1 MIKQIIKMLWF
12 QKRSNGWIFI
22 ELLLVFGALV
32 TILDALLVDA
42 YTYFSPL
49 GYNIENTYQLKL
61 AKLNNKAPGYVL
73 DSLVSL
79 SETESLLKLMEN
91 IRQNPEVEEV
101 CATFFSCPYSFGN
114 SWTSI
119 TPTEEADTTKVNEQ
133 SFQVRRVTPE
143 YFKVFSV
150 LDKEGKAVMPQLN
163 GVQDAV
169 VLSAD
174 LEKQFYNNQSAKGR
188 RVSFRGQANGNQ
200 VAAVCQ
206 PIRPS
211 DYEISAPCFYQ
222 VLTGKTL
229 EEYVNYFGAQQAEL
243 CVRMK
248 HSKTKEDIN
257 HFLEEMGDRLNASNL
272 YVYGVKK
279 IEDQRTQLLSYRE
292 RNMKIKFSLMAFL
305 LINVFFGIVGTFW
318 LWTENRRGEIGLRM
332 AIGSSKYSL
341 YKYMNLEGICLFA
354 FTLPFIILFMLNMA
368 YFDIMDTIRL
378 PLSLWR
384 FCITI
389 GSAWLLLAGM
399 ITLGI
404 WIPARKATNLA
415 PAEALHYE

>member
-1 MIKQIIKMLWF
+1 MLWF

-61 AKLNNKAPGYVL
+61 AKLNNKAPGYVP

-101 CATFFSCPYSFGN
+101 CATFYSCPYSFGN

-119 TPTEEADTTKVNEQ
+119 IPTEEADTTKVNEQ

-174 LEKQFYNNQSAKGR
+174 LEKQFYNNQSAKGKK
-188 RVSFRGQANGNQ
+188 VSFRGQANGNQ
-200 VAAVCQ
+200 VAAVGQLDQHREQDVFPPCALQ
-206 PIRPS
+206 SIRECHRVRPLVLVPS
-211 DYEISAPCFYQ
+211 NPCAC
-222 VLTGKTL
+222 T
-229 EEYVNYFGAQQAEL
+229 
-243 CVRMK
+243 M
-248 HSKTKEDIN
+248 
-257 HFLEEMGDRLNASNL
+257 
-272 YVYGVKK
+272 
-279 IEDQRTQLLSYRE
+279 
-292 RNMKIKFSLMAFL
+292 
-305 LINVFFGIVGTFW
+305 
-318 LWTENRRGEIGLRM
+318 
-332 AIGSSKYSL
+332 
-341 YKYMNLEGICLFA
+341 
-354 FTLPFIILFMLNMA
+354 P
-368 YFDIMDTIRL
+368 
-378 PLSLWR
+378 
-384 FCITI
+384 
-389 GSAWLLLAGM
+389 
-399 ITLGI
+399 
-404 WIPARKATNLA
+404 
-415 PAEALHYE
+415 

>member
-1 MIKQIIKMLWF
+1 
-12 QKRSNGWIFI
+12 
-22 ELLLVFGALV
+22 
-32 TILDALLVDA
+32 
-42 YTYFSPL
+42 
-49 GYNIENTYQLKL
+49 
-61 AKLNNKAPGYVL
+61 
-73 DSLVSL
+73 
-79 SETESLLKLMEN
+79 
-91 IRQNPEVEEV
+91 
-101 CATFFSCPYSFGN
+101 
-114 SWTSI
+114 
-119 TPTEEADTTKVNEQ
+119 
-133 SFQVRRVTPE
+133 
-143 YFKVFSV
+143 
-150 LDKEGKAVMPQLN
+150 
-163 GVQDAV
+163 
-169 VLSAD
+169 
-174 LEKQFYNNQSAKGR
+174 
-188 RVSFRGQANGNQ
+188 
-200 VAAVCQ
+200 
-206 PIRPS
+206 
-211 DYEISAPCFYQ
+211 
-222 VLTGKTL
+222 
-229 EEYVNYFGAQQAEL
+229 
-243 CVRMK
+243 MK

-341 YKYMNLEGICLFA
+341 YKYMNLEGICLFS